1 MKKLKVWVY
10 IRVSTEE
17 QAKNWHGK
25 DLQLTKIKAYID
37 YNFDKGFEY
46 NEDLVYKDLWI
57 SGAKDDLDRP
67 WLAKL
72 KDDIKKWKIDVVI
85 VYKLDRLWRKTKI
98 ILEIV
103 EFFNIYNVSFISTI
117 ESIDTS
123 SHTWKFFLTVLWAIA
138 EMERDLFA
146 EKSKEWALEAVKKWF
161 FSNWWVP
168 RLWFIKN
175 EKTKFLEVVEDEA
188 NIVKDIFN
196 LYVNENKSL
205 NEISNLLTAKKIL
218 PKHDKLWR
226 KRKNENNYW
235 VWSPT
240 NISQTLSNEAYI
252 GLYWLNKTKD
262 NDYIWE
268 DIFWN
273 DRKMTRRWE
282 RNKDEWISLEV
293 ESIVDNEIFEKA
305 QKKLIENK
313 FRNNNNNKPIINH
326 LFSQVLKCWECG
338 SRYKGDKGKVD
349 KDWDFRH
356 YYKCWKSNIKH
367 WNNKCDNSQIRESE
381 LKENIFKEI
390 NKYFQKPELILET
403 FLNKNKEDKNIERYK
418 NEFENNEKSILKL
431 YSKISIFIDKSVD
444 DDSKIM
450 REIYNTKIEEN
461 KSNIAILNTRNKELK
476 EIIQSNQRS
485 INDKIQLEKYIEKY
499 KWQDINNLSKEEQKE
514 FIENCIKEIRILK
527 DEVVVT
533 LFFRT
538 ESEDLDTK
546 KDEHSQNENVRP
558 ALSKMV
564 GHSGLEPK
572 TFALKGRCSTNWAN
586 IPFIS
591 KACVLYKKF

>member
-1 MKKLKVWVY
+1 MKKIKVWVY

-17 QAKNWHGK
+17 QAKNGHGK

-98 ILEIV
+98 ILELI
-103 EFFNIYNVSFISTI
+103 EFFNIYNISFISTT
-117 ESIDTS
+117 ENIDTS

-146 EKSKEWALEAVKKWF
+146 EKTREWALEAVKKWF
-161 FSNWWVP
+161 FSSGWSP
-168 RLWFIKN
+168 CLWFIKN
-175 EKTKFLEVVEDEA
+175 DKTRNLEIVEEEA
-188 NIVKDIFN
+188 NIIKDIFD

-205 NEISNLLTAKKIL
+205 AEIARLLTSKKIL
-218 PKHDKLWR
+218 PKHDRQLR

-235 VWSPT
+235 VWNPT
-240 NISQTLSNEAYI
+240 NISQILSNEAYI
-252 GLYWLNKTKD
+252 GLYWLNKSKD
-262 NDYIWE
+262 NEYIWE
-268 DIFWN
+268 DDFWN
-273 DRKMTRRWE
+273 DKKFSKRWE
-282 RNKDEWISLEV
+282 RDKNEWIPLEV
-293 ESIVDNEIFEKA
+293 ENIVDNEIYEKA
-305 QKKLIENK
+305 QKMLVQNK

-338 SRYKGDKGKVD
+338 SRYKGDKGKID

-356 YYKCWKSNIKH
+356 YYRCWKTNPSKY
-367 WNNKCDNSQIRESE
+367 WDNKCDNSQIRESE
-381 LKENIFKEI
+381 LKDNIFKEI

-403 FLNKNKEDKNIERYK
+403 YLNKSKEHKNIERYK
-418 NEFENNEKSILKL
+418 SEFENNETSIKKT
-431 YSKISIFIDKSVD
+431 YTKICNLVDKSLD
-444 DDSKIM
+444 EEDKSM
-450 REIYNTKIEEN
+450 REIYNNMIEEN
-461 KSNIAILNTRNKELK
+461 KSNINILKNRNEELR
-476 EIIQSNQRS
+476 EIIQNHERN
-485 INDKIQLEKYIEKY
+485 INDKIQFEKYIEKY
-499 KWQDINNLSKEEQKE
+499 KWQDIYKLTKEEQKE
-514 FIENCIKEIRILK
+514 FIENCIKDIRILK

-546 KDEHSQNENVRP
+546 KDENFQNENIRP
-558 ALSKMV
+558 ALFQMV
-564 GHSGLEPK
+564 GQAGLEP
-572 TFALKGRCSTNWAN
+572 TTLALKGPCSTNWAT
-586 IPFIS
+586 IPFFCFHI
-591 KACVLYKKF
+591 LYKKN